1 MHTPFPLI
9 LLTHINHSFPCCRSC
24 LSSVAR
30 LKRLQWII
38 LWTPGWFELNFCKAP
53 HGGVVRTLSSTLRIL
68 ERQKVRSERKK
79 HRFELFILTSV
90 WTDRT
95 VPVSL
100 HTTLNWASAG
110 IRESM
115 NGSESTTSPSKLL
128 EPLKW
133 FRFVFPTGLTTD
145 NEYLRISLD
154 PGCSDSRRQRGRTNR

>member
-1 MHTPFPLI
+1 MQQCNLGVKKGWQPQSVLENARMYSHFALI
-9 LLTHINHSFPCCRSC
+9 LLTNINHIINFP
-24 LSSVAR
+24 LLQKLLVFSSQVKEITMNHNVHSLR
-30 LKRLQWII
+30 
-38 LWTPGWFELNFCKAP
+38 TPGWLVFKAP

-95 VPVSL
+95 APVSL
-100 HTTLNWASAG
+100 HATLNWASAG
-110 IRESM
+110 FRESM

-133 FRFVFPTGLTTD
+133 FRLVFPTGLTT
-145 NEYLRISLD
+145 
-154 PGCSDSRRQRGRTNR
+154 